1 VSREMAEKYAAEEGL
16 LFMEASAKTGEGVKE
31 VFERIGTYRRIA
43 AAAIAPIDADSRLR
57 SSVSSAKALPP
68 PPTRAGAGAN
78 AAAGARRD
86 GVQLGEGSTDKSACA
101 C

>member
-1 VSREMAEKYAAEEGL
+1 MAEKYAAEEGL

-43 AAAIAPIDADSRLR
+43 AAAFAPIDADSRLR